1 MIVYVEQEIYDRL
14 NERLKD
20 IPEKMPIVMKRTIND
35 TAKSARGKILEELK
49 RKYVMK
55 KGSFNEELSI
65 EYATERHWNAT
76 LETKGGPIPLYD
88 FQIRKNRGK
97 TAAKAKV
104 LTTSTLE
111 ELKIIGG
118 DRNGKDLKAFVQ
130 KMPDTGHYGIFRRL
144 ETAEKVGVQAQY
156 SKEKEK
162 FKIAKKRNKSFKEE
176 DNEVLNRLGKRLR
189 RNFIRQLYS
198 LSVPQMVG
206 GERVFPVVKET
217 IDSGMRENL
226 EKHIAQVMEGLK

>member
-20 IPEKMPIVMKRTIND
+20 IPEKMPVVMKRTIND

-49 RKYVMK
+49 RKYVLK
-55 KGSFNEELSI
+55 EDRFNRELSI

-76 LETKGGPIPLYD
+76 LETEGEPIPLYD
-88 FQIRKNRGK
+88 FQIRKNRGE

-104 LTTSTLE
+104 LTTSDLE

-118 DRNGKDLKAFVQ
+118 EKSGKDLKAFVQ
-130 KMPDTGHYGIFRRL
+130 QMPKTKHYGIFRRID
-144 ETAEKVGVQAQY
+144 TAEYTRTKKQY
-156 SKEKEK
+156 DEEKES
-162 FKIAKKRNKSFKEE
+162 FKKLKKINKNLKEE

-189 RNFIRQLYS
+189 RNFIRQLHS

>member
-49 RKYVMK
+49 QKYVMK
-55 KGSFNEELSI
+55 ERAFNKEVAI
-65 EYATERHWNAT
+65 EYATGRHWNAT
-76 LETKGGPIPLYD
+76 IETEGEPIPLYD

-104 LTTSTLE
+104 LTASTLE
-111 ELKIIGG
+111 ELTVKGA

-130 KMPDTGHYGIFRRL
+130 KMPDNGHYGVFRRL
-144 ETAEKVGVQAQY
+144 TTTEKVSAQAQY
-156 SKEKEK
+156 AEEK
-162 FKIAKKRNKSFKEE
+162 KKN
-176 DNEVLNRLGKRLR
+176 DNEGNTVLKRLGKRLR
-189 RNFIRQLYS
+189 RNFIRQLHS
-198 LSVPQMVG
+198 LSTPQMVG
-206 GERVFPVVKET
+206 GERIFPVVKET

-226 EKHIAQVMEGLK
+226 EKHIAQVMEGMK

>member
-35 TAKSARGKILEELK
+35 TAKSARGKILEEVD

-55 KGSFNEELSI
+55 KIGLERDVTI

-76 LETKGGPIPLYD
+76 IETEGEPNPLYS
-88 FQIRKNRGK
+88 FRVRKNRGK

-104 LTTSTLE
+104 LSTSTLE
-111 ELKIIGG
+111 ELTVKGA

-130 KMPDTGHYGIFRRL
+130 KMPNTGHYGVFRRL
-144 ETAEKVGVQAQY
+144 TQTEKVSAQAQY
-156 SKEKEK
+156 AEEK
-162 FKIAKKRNKSFKEE
+162 KKN
-176 DNEVLNRLGKRLR
+176 DNEGNTVLKRLGKRLR
-189 RNFIRQLYS
+189 RNFIRQLNS
-198 LSVPQMVG
+198 LSTPQMVG
-206 GERVFPVVKET
+206 GERVFPIVKGT
-217 IDSGMRENL
+217 IDSEMRENL
-226 EKHIAQVMEGLK
+226 EKHIAKVMEGMK

>member
-49 RKYVMK
+49 QKYVMK
-55 KGSFNEELSI
+55 ERAFNKDVAI
-65 EYATERHWNAT
+65 EYATGRRWNAT
-76 LETKGGPIPLYD
+76 IETEGGQIPLYK

-97 TAAKAKV
+97 TAAQAKV

-111 ELKIIGG
+111 ELTVTGG
-118 DRNGKDLKAFVQ
+118 EKNGNDLKAFVQ
-130 KMPDTGHYGIFRRL
+130 KMPKSGHYGVFRRL
-144 ETAEKVGVQAQY
+144 STSESGGVKEQY
-156 SKEKEK
+156 DKEKKRFDKDKEK
-162 FKIAKKRNKSFKEE
+162 NKYLKEE
-176 DNEVLNRLGKRLR
+176 NDDVLVRLGKRLR
-189 RNFIRQLYS
+189 KRYIRQLYS
-198 LSVPQMVG
+198 LSTPQMVG
-206 GERVFPVVKET
+206 GEKVFPVVKET

-226 EKHIAQVMEGLK
+226 EKHIAQVMEGMK

>member
-20 IPEKMPIVMKRTIND
+20 IPEKIPTVMKRTIND
-35 TAKSARGKILEELK
+35 TAKSARGKILEEVE

-55 KGSFNEELSI
+55 KSGFEKDVTI

-76 LETKGGPIPLYD
+76 IETEGEPNPLYS
-88 FQIRKNRGK
+88 FQTRKNRGK

-104 LTTSTLE
+104 LSTSTLE
-111 ELKIIGG
+111 ELKVKGA

-130 KMPDTGHYGIFRRL
+130 QTKNGHYGVFRRITTT
-144 ETAEKVGVQAQY
+144 ERVSAQAQY
-156 SKEKEK
+156 AEEKKKNGSKGNSILK
-162 FKIAKKRNKSFKEE
+162 
-176 DNEVLNRLGKRLR
+176 RLGKRLR

-198 LSVPQMVG
+198 VSTPQMVG
-206 GERVFPVVKET
+206 GERVFPDVKET

-226 EKHIAQVMEGLK
+226 EKHIKKVMEGMG

>member
-14 NERLKD
+14 NERLKHM
-20 IPEKMPIVMKRTIND
+20 PEKMPAVMKRAIND

-55 KGSFNEELSI
+55 ERAFNKGVAI

-76 LETKGGPIPLYD
+76 IETEGEPTPLYS
-88 FQIRKNRGK
+88 FEVRKNRGG

-111 ELKIIGG
+111 ELTVKGG
-118 DRNGKDLKAFVQ
+118 EENGKDLKAFVQ
-130 KMPDTGHYGIFRRL
+130 KMPKSGHYGVFRRL
-144 ETAEKVGVQAQY
+144 SAAESGGVKEQY
-156 SKEKEK
+156 DEEKKRFDKEK
-162 FKIAKKRNKSFKEE
+162 KKNKYLKEE
-176 DNEVLNRLGKRLR
+176 NDDVLVRLGKRLR
-189 RNFIRQLYS
+189 KKYIRQLYS
-198 LSVPQMVG
+198 LSIPQMVG
-206 GERVFPVVKET
+206 GKRVFPVVKET

-226 EKHIAQVMEGLK
+226 EKHIAQVMEGMK